1 MKNITLLIVML
12 GCGIAL
18 SAQGIQSVPDP
29 WIGTWKL
36 DSSQSQLH
44 APAPTDETVRVDSV
58 NQGPIQYTMSGTG
71 ADGKPFLESFN
82 GKSDGQAYPVAVNG
96 VEGGQMAYQRVS
108 DREYTGQ
115 GKMTD
120 GTAVTNTIT
129 LSPDGKTITVKS
141 HGVSSKGTYDDTAVF
156 VKQPQ

>member
-1 MKNITLLIVML
+1 MKNITLLILML

-29 WIGTWKL
+29 WIGTWTL
-36 DSSQSQLH
+36 DPSQSQFH
-44 APAPTDETVRVDSV
+44 NPAPRDQTVRVDSV
-58 NQGPIQYTMSGTG
+58 NQGPIQYTISGTD
-71 ADGKPFLESFN
+71 ANGKPFLESYN

-108 DREYTGQ
+108 NLQYTGQ
-115 GKMTD
+115 GKMAD
-120 GTAVTNTIT
+120 GTPVTSTIT

-141 HGVSSKGTYDDTAVF
+141 HGTSSKGEYDDTAVF
-156 VKQPQ
+156 VKQQ